1 MDRKYEV
8 DEVQLLSIIID
19 AVLDQEGV
27 LRDVKMMMEKC
38 NMKIIRLK
46 SKLRLIF

>member
-1 MDRKYEV
+1 
-8 DEVQLLSIIID
+8 LLSIIID

-46 SKLRLIF
+46 SKLRLTL

>member
-1 MDRKYEV
+1 MDRKCEV

-19 AVLDQEGV
+19 AVLDQKGV
-27 LRDVKMMMEKC
+27 LRDVKK
-38 NMKIIRLK
+38 NDGKSNIKIIRLK